1 MRYTMFIV
9 TYGDNHMAYINAE
22 TAKNIRQ
29 ALKKEFPKVKFS
41 VRKDGAIALRV
52 AVMKSDLFDD
62 GVEMGVNH
70 FWIDTSEQFN
80 DDQKAFLK
88 KVDEIIRVTG
98 EHFDDSDSM
107 TDYFHCAFYYDIS
120 VGTFDKPHQ
129 KA

>member
-1 MRYTMFIV
+1 
-9 TYGDNHMAYINAE
+9 MAYINAE

-70 FWIDTSEQFN
+70 FWIDTSDQFSDN
-80 DDQKAFLK
+80 QKAFLK
-88 KVDEIIRVTG
+88 KVDEIIRITG